1 MERGFWVQQ
10 RLDDSLIFTNI
21 SVATGYAYTPQMRSV
36 AAPWMMHS
44 VSTRWMM
51 PSVPRP
57 SMHTDPHHQR
67 YELPPRMR
75 SSNTNTTMIHSTAAD
90 INERAPEQQNPPN
103 QSSRASNRLLE
114 RRISN
119 FLINSLGRLT
129 TTEENIVCTICQ
141 EEIKLKKNIAIL
153 KCNHIY
159 HVGCIKNWLM
169 IKNECAVCRARAIPD
184 ENV

>member
-1 MERGFWVQQ
+1 MLIIGRILLGVGVGFANQVS
-10 RLDDSLIFTNI
+10 RSIFQI
-21 SVATGYAYTPQMRSV
+21 LQG
-36 AAPWMMHS
+36 
-44 VSTRWMM
+44 
-51 PSVPRP
+51 
-57 SMHTDPHHQR
+57 
-67 YELPPRMR
+67 YELPPHRMR

-90 INERAPEQQNPPN
+90 INERAPEQQVIDHMNN
-103 QSSRASNRLLE
+103 KDLHIREHSLIFNRLLE

-141 EEIKLKKNIAIL
+141 EEIKLEKNIAIL
-153 KCNHIY
+153 SCNHIY